1 MTYKDVTNDSPL
13 ADQTSVGRSA
23 GAKSERSADALAATL
38 TGAPTGAPTDTLAGS
53 LRVGLART
61 ALASLLGLILLC
73 VLWETILAP
82 LRPGGSLLLLKALP
96 LAFAVRGVARRSLYT
111 MQWASM
117 LVLLYLMEGV
127 VRAMSDP
134 PGFSRALAWVEILLS
149 VTFFVCAILYVRPA
163 KQAAKR
169 ALKQEKQAK
178 QANRASATREST

>member
-1 MTYKDVTNDSPL
+1 MTYKDATNDISLPDE
-13 ADQTSVGRSA
+13 ASAGRSA
-23 GAKSERSADALAATL
+23 RPSVEGSSDALAAL
-38 TGAPTGAPTDTLAGS
+38 PADISSQSPG
-53 LRVGLART
+53 VGLART
-61 ALASLLGLILLC
+61 ALASLLGLIALC
-73 VLWETILAP
+73 VLWETVLAP

-134 PGFSRALAWVEILLS
+134 PGFSRPLAWVEILLS
-149 VTFFVCAILYVRPA
+149 VTFFVCAVLYVRPA
-163 KQAAKR
+163 KQAAKQ

-178 QANRASATREST
+178 LAKQASAAGESA